1 MNPANQNDSN
11 QNIQDNETPRI
22 RKRPFLLDIPHMIYR
37 RFNAQ
42 LARRSGKLG
51 GVPINFSWV
60 TPNLAVG
67 GRFSSEAAE
76 HLAKK
81 FGITHIVDVRVED
94 KDDEAVLKEHGITL
108 LHLPTVDSR
117 AVSQEMLE
125 DGVAWVNQQLAD
137 GGRVYIHCAHGIGR
151 SVLLACCVLV
161 TMGYSAQEALR
172 LVKQKRP
179 QAAPNQEQL
188 DALVKFARRWRKE
201 FGSFTGDTAA
211 DLKAI
216 AYSERA
222 TLGLER
228 KNRMGLTASDHAYFY
243 LKGWR

>member
-1 MNPANQNDSN
+1 LNPANQTDPN
-11 QNIQDNETPRI
+11 QNTSDNEVPRI
-22 RKRPFLLDIPHMIYR
+22 RKRPFPLDLPHMIYR
-37 RFNAQ
+37 RINTL
-42 LARRSGKLG
+42 LASRTGKLG
-51 GVPINFSWV
+51 GVPINFSWI

-67 GRFSSEAAE
+67 GRFPTEAAE
-76 HLAKK
+76 HLAQK
-81 FGITHIVDVRVED
+81 FGITHIVDVRIED
-94 KDDEAVLKEHGITL
+94 KDDEAVLREHGITL

-161 TMGYSAQEALR
+161 TMGYSAQDALR

-211 DLKAI
+211 DLMAI

-228 KNRMGLTASDHAYFY
+228 RNSLGLTANDKAYFY
-243 LKGWR
+243 LKTWR